1 MKKFFIGL
9 FFLFSLNS
17 FAQFLCDSMV
27 VSGSN
32 FQISVS
38 ASPDV
43 FFISVSTE
51 YEGDYI
57 VLEEDSSNTVSLLNN
72 VYFTP
77 EQTLAICAF
86 SYNDVCCQLYNWNG
100 DYWVVQSDDYTP
112 SWNCSGNAFGCLDP
126 ADGSGQFATYE
137 ECVAYCDFYM
147 DSTATFTCNPVYG
160 CYNPFDG
167 SGEYSTVEE
176 CEAVCELFVDS
187 LESYNCD
194 GIFGCFNPGDGSG
207 EYSSFEECIYSCGI
221 ITDSLESYN
230 CDPVYGCYNPGE
242 GSGTFSTLEECLAVC
257 DNYVDSLESYNCDG
271 IFGCFNPGDGSGE
284 YSSFIE
290 CINSCGLI
298 SDSLES
304 YNCDPVYG
312 CYNPGDGSGE
322 FESLEDCYDECS
334 TSYNPFCDS
343 LWYDAEF
350 VENAFGNWN
359 ITMTGFLAESA
370 NDFIDTVINSFI
382 VSPSNDFMSQY
393 GFVGCYPN
401 SWTLEDMEFG
411 LEDTVTICWTAS
423 VEAFGLDSIIADFME
438 DCFEGESMMCEDWY
452 WDGDSWARSTAGTT
466 SIKEPYQ
473 QNRTLLKVIDALGR
487 ESRSDEPNRLLFY
500 IYDNGDIEKK
510 FIIK

>member
-1 MKKFFIGL
+1 MKQFFLSFFI
-9 FFLFSLNS
+9 LFSLNS

-207 EYSSFEECIYSCGI
+207 EYSSF
-221 ITDSLESYN
+221 
-230 CDPVYGCYNPGE
+230 
-242 GSGTFSTLEECLAVC
+242 
-257 DNYVDSLESYNCDG
+257 
-271 IFGCFNPGDGSGE
+271 
-284 YSSFIE
+284 IE

-350 VENAFGNWN
+350 VENDFGNWN

>member
-1 MKKFFIGL
+1 MKQFFLSFFI
-9 FFLFSLNS
+9 LFSLNS

-207 EYSSFEECIYSCGI
+207 EYSSF
-221 ITDSLESYN
+221 L
-230 CDPVYGCYNPGE
+230 
-242 GSGTFSTLEECLAVC
+242 
-257 DNYVDSLESYNCDG
+257 
-271 IFGCFNPGDGSGE
+271 
-284 YSSFIE
+284 E

>member
-1 MKKFFIGL
+1 MKQFFLSFFI
-9 FFLFSLNS
+9 LFSLNS

-176 CEAVCELFVDS
+176 CEAVCELF
-187 LESYNCD
+187 
-194 GIFGCFNPGDGSG
+194 
-207 EYSSFEECIYSCGI
+207 
-221 ITDSLESYN
+221 
-230 CDPVYGCYNPGE
+230 
-242 GSGTFSTLEECLAVC
+242 
-257 DNYVDSLESYNCDG
+257 VDSLESYNCDG